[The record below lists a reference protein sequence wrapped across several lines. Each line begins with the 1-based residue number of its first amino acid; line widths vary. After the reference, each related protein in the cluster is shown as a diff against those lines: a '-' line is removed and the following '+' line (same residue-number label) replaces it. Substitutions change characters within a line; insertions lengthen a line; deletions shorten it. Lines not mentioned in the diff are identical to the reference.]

1 MIVTPFD
8 VYCEYLS
15 KKKHFSDKKYDY
27 IKYRGKTRASI
38 ESFHKRKDRYF
49 FEKISRKFADQE
61 IKDYFTSNFIAVD
74 NPSSLWIG
82 DVIRSGEKNYNEWK
96 KRQESLSYNFK
107 EESNELFENYKLP
120 EVFDCSKSHPILLKR
135 FMSGKLSS
143 ETMVIYD
150 IIFDY
155 IKKFDKKLLD
165 PIWETVSL
173 KISKY
178 KPFLNIDVFRYK
190 KILREILNE

>member
-82 DVIRSGEKNYNEWK
+82 EVIRSGEKNYNEWK

-107 EESNELFENYKLP
+107 EESNELFENYKLS